1 MWEIKQAAQQSGV
14 LEIYIYGDVES
25 DGYDWWTDEVI
36 RSETSA
42 NTFREEL
49 ANAGLAYSVSQYF
62 AVLTNMRSVGV
73 MGDERTYDYAVAL
86 RAVTTTDFMTAESY
100 DMPWSVLGTVTSRIV
115 NEVKHVNRV
124 FYDCTGKPPATIEL
138 E

>member
-1 MWEIKQAAQQSGV
+1 MKNRKNMWEIKQAAQQSGV

-49 ANAGLAYSVSQYF
+49 AK
-62 AVLTNMRSVGV
+62 
-73 MGDERTYDYAVAL
+73 YA
-86 RAVTTTDFMTAESY
+86 DIAEIKLYINS
-100 DMPWSVLGTVTSRIV
+100 
-115 NEVKHVNRV
+115 
-124 FYDCTGKPPATIEL
+124 
-138 E
+138 